1 MTGPKDSVIGLKRS
15 CLKRFVEG
23 AYAKYECSQNE
34 AFLNGLIVKT
44 DDLTH
49 MPVSIDRIN
58 M

>member
-1 MTGPKDSVIGLKRS
+1 MVDFSKEVA
-15 CLKRFVEG
+15 LKRFVEG